1 VLSVILAHTSY
12 GFFYGGFLG
21 VDLFFVLSGYLITGL
36 LINEYTGTR
45 TIRLDFFYLRR
56 VCRLVPA
63 LVAACGLAF
72 LCGHFFYPTDP
83 VYQLGWFGV
92 LVILLGVAN
101 FFLTSTG
108 LLGVTWSLAVEEQF
122 YWLWPVILRYL
133 LKLRSGTLLLPTIFL
148 FIFLA
153 AGLRA
158 WLKWH
163 GADPQFV
170 YMFTATRIDSL
181 FVGAL
186 AVVVSTHVNVR
197 TTMGWLS
204 RFRAPELILVAWALL
219 LYWINSSSTFLSY
232 GGSTAIALVF
242 AVFLLCITQQGH
254 KTWLVLVLES
264 GCARWLGKRSY
275 GIYLY
280 HVPVVTVLELYR
292 VPHSPINLALITAL
306 RFAIPIVLAALSY
319 RYIEM
324 PFLRW
329 KSKLHGEQNA

>member
-1 VLSVILAHTSY
+1 
-12 GFFYGGFLG
+12 
-21 VDLFFVLSGYLITGL
+21 
-36 LINEYTGTR
+36 
-45 TIRLDFFYLRR
+45 
-56 VCRLVPA
+56 
-63 LVAACGLAF
+63 
-72 LCGHFFYPTDP
+72 
-83 VYQLGWFGV
+83 
-92 LVILLGVAN
+92 
-101 FFLTSTG
+101 
-108 LLGVTWSLAVEEQF
+108 
-122 YWLWPVILRYL
+122 
-133 LKLRSGTLLLPTIFL
+133 
-148 FIFLA
+148 
-153 AGLRA
+153 
-158 WLKWH
+158 
-163 GADPQFV
+163 
-170 YMFTATRIDSL
+170 
-181 FVGAL
+181 
-186 AVVVSTHVNVR
+186 VVVSTHANVR

-204 RFRAPELILVAWALL
+204 RFRAPGLILVAWALL
-219 LYWINSSSTFLSY
+219 LYWINSSSTFRSY